1 MAELCD
7 LTGHELARRYRA
19 GEATPSEALESCLRR
34 IETVDEQLHAFLLV
48 SEGAARPAAE
58 RADRWFRAGS
68 DVESAA
74 GIPLALK
81 DVLATRGLRTTAGSR
96 ILEPYVPPY
105 DCTPWARLKASGAL
119 LVGKTNCDEFAMGSS
134 NENSAF
140 GPVHNPWNLDTVPGG
155 SSGGSAAAVASG
167 EAVWALGTD
176 TGGSVRQPAA
186 LCGVVGLKPTYG
198 RISRYGLIAFAS
210 SLDHV
215 GTFSRDVRDAAILL
229 SAIAGHDPRD
239 ATSLPDPAANY
250 SEGLEEGVDGLRVG
264 VVEDWLSIEG
274 VQPGVRDSVRAAVDR
289 LGRLGAEIDAVALPH
304 ADYALSAYYLIA
316 PAECSSNL
324 ARYDGVRY
332 GYRANGGAADVME
345 MNMRTR
351 GAGFGEEVKR
361 RIILGTYSLSAGYYD
376 AYYGQAQKVRTLV
389 IRDYQRAFERF
400 DVLVS
405 PTSPTTAFRLGEK
418 TSDPLAMY
426 LSDVFTIPSDLS
438 GTPAISIPCGLA
450 PDGLPVGF
458 QIMGRLQDERTV
470 LRTAYALEQ
479 DLGFSARPPLLDSLT
494 AA

>member
-1 MAELCD
+1 MPELCD
-7 LTGHELARRYRA
+7 LPAHELARIFRA
-19 GEATPSEALESCLRR
+19 NEATAVDVTESALRR
-34 IETVDEQLHAFLLV
+34 ADAVDERLHAFLTRTPDLAREQARAV
-48 SEGAARPAAE
+48 DERFLEGSEVPA
-58 RADRWFRAGS
+58 
-68 DVESAA
+68 VA

-81 DVLATRGLRTTAGSR
+81 DVLATKGIRSTAGSK

-105 DCTPWARLKASGAL
+105 DCTPWARLKAAGAVL
-119 LVGKTNCDEFAMGSS
+119 TGKTNCDEFAMGSS

-155 SSGGSAAAVASG
+155 SSGGSAAAVAAG
-167 EAVWALGTD
+167 EAVWGLGTD

-215 GTFSRDVRDAAILL
+215 GTFTRGVRDAAVLL
-229 SAIAGHDPRD
+229 SAIAGHDPLD
-239 ATSLPDPAANY
+239 ATSLPDPARDY
-250 SEGLEEGVDGLRVG
+250 TEGLEGGVRGLRVG
-264 VVEDWLSIEG
+264 VVEDWLSMEG
-274 VQPGVRDSVRAAVDR
+274 IQPGVRDSVRGAIDR
-289 LGRLGAEIDAVALPH
+289 LERLGASVDPVKLPH
-304 ADYALSAYYLIA
+304 TDYALSAYYLIA

-332 GYRANGGAADVME
+332 GFRAEDGRDVVE
-345 MNMRTR
+345 MNMKTR
-351 GAGFGEEVKR
+351 GTGFGDEVKR
-361 RIILGTYSLSAGYYD
+361 RIMLGTYALSAGYYD

-389 IRDYQRAFERF
+389 IRDYEQAFERF
-400 DVLVS
+400 DLLVG

-418 TSDPLAMY
+418 TEDPLAMY
-426 LSDVFTIPSDLS
+426 LSDIFTIPSDLS

-458 QIMGRLQDERTV
+458 QFMGKLTDESTV
-470 LRTAYALEQ
+470 LRAAYALEQ
-479 DLGFSARPPLLDSLT
+479 DLGFAARPPLLAELEV
-494 AA
+494 

>member
-1 MAELCD
+1 MLAGGDVSAE
-7 LTGHELARRYRA
+7 EVV
-19 GEATPSEALESCLRR
+19 ESSFRR
-34 IETVDEQLHAFLLV
+34 IEAVEGDVHAFLSLTKDLATSQAGLV
-48 SEGAARPAAE
+48 
-58 RADRWFRAGS
+58 D
-68 DVESAA
+68 ESIRSGEHLPPLA
-74 GIPLALK
+74 GIPVALK
-81 DVLATRGLRTTAGSR
+81 DVLATKGIRSTAGSK

-105 DCTPWARLKASGAL
+105 DCTPWVRLQEAGSV

-134 NENSAF
+134 NENSAY
-140 GPVHNPWNLDTVPGG
+140 GAVRNPWDLGRVPGG

-215 GTFSRDVRDAAILL
+215 GTLTRDVRDAAVLL
-229 SAIAGHDPRD
+229 SAIAGYDPLD
-239 ATSLPDPAANY
+239 ATSLDDPPTDYAAD
-250 SEGLEEGVDGLRVG
+250 LEEGVQGLRVG
-264 VVEDWLSIEG
+264 VVEDWLSMTGIQRE
-274 VQPGVRDSVRAAVDR
+274 VRDSVRASIDR
-289 LGRLGAEIDAVALPH
+289 LAALGASVDEARLPH

-324 ARYDGVRY
+324 ARFDGVRY
-332 GYRANGGAADVME
+332 GYRAPDGVDVVD

-351 GAGFGEEVKR
+351 GAGFGDEVKR
-361 RIILGTYSLSAGYYD
+361 RIMLGTYALSAGYYE

-389 IRDYQRAFERF
+389 IRDYDEAFERF
-400 DVLVS
+400 DLLVG
-405 PTSPTTAFRLGEK
+405 PTSPTTAFKLGEK
-418 TSDPLAMY
+418 TGDPLAMY

-438 GTPAISIPCGLA
+438 GTPAISIPCGLSA
-450 PDGLPVGF
+450 DGLPIGF
-458 QIMGRLQDERTV
+458 QIMGPLRGEATV
-470 LRTAYALEQ
+470 LRAAYALEQ
-479 DLGFSARPPLLDSLT
+479 AIGFAARPPLLQGL